1 MFAILYVLCSIL
13 VQSAYASIAV
23 YWGQT
28 TGTSLGDFCSST
40 NADIVIVSFLSE
52 FGTTTTTLNLAGNC
66 ETTFSGSSLLDCS
79 DIGSEIKSCQSAGKK
94 VFLSL
99 GGGATSYGFSS
110 DSEAESF
117 AETLWNYFGGGTS
130 STRPFGD
137 AVVDGFDFDIES
149 GDSTGYAALANAL
162 RSTYFP
168 QGSKTFY
175 ISAAPQCPL
184 PDASLN
190 DLLTNADVDYAFIQ
204 FYNNPSCSIQGSF
217 NIDKWQDA
225 TSGFKNTNIKLY
237 VGLPGSSS
245 SAGSGYV
252 SEYSTLES
260 ALTKAKSYS
269 NFGGVMLWDAY
280 SSSSNTINGVSYI
293 DAVDSILANSGS
305 SATGASS
312 VVATSSSSLSASVES
327 SSASAATVSSVAT
340 ISVGSQA
347 AASTASVS
355 STDIDATVKA
365 ANLAANYAT
374 SSIATISVASS
385 QAVNTPSYTN
395 GTTIAAAV
403 TTAADG
409 EVLTI
414 TESVTTTTVS
424 ILSRITVTLAD
435 GSKSIEA
442 TTLQYTKAWNS
453 WGNTSTTAAAAA
465 ASGPTAA
472 AVVSSDGTLKTVTI
486 YATKTISLNGAQQTV
501 YQDNQGS
508 TISNVVAITSLSGDD
523 SKAANNNNL
532 VASSSSKTPS
542 TSLRREIVVKSSS
555 VPITT
560 YYQEIEESAS
570 VDPTTTLYLT
580 NTINITYTVPTPTL
594 HSASFYNSTTILG
607 DGTTVSASAD
617 TSSYTAPQYALRH
630 RHRRH

>member
-1 MFAILYVLCSIL
+1 M
-13 VQSAYASIAV
+13 QSAYASIAV

-28 TGTSLGDFCSST
+28 TGSSLGDFCSST
-40 NADIVIVSFLSE
+40 SADIVIVSFLSE

-99 GGGATSYGFSS
+99 GGGATSYGFTS
-110 DSEAESF
+110 DSDAEAF
-117 AETLWNYFGGGTS
+117 AETLWNYFGGGSS

-137 AVVDGFDFDIES
+137 AVVDGFDFDIET
-149 GDSTGYAALANAL
+149 GDSTGYAALANTL
-162 RSTYFP
+162 KSTYFP
-168 QGSKTFY
+168 KGSKTFY

-217 NIDKWQDA
+217 NFDKWQDA

-252 SEYSTLES
+252 SDYSTLES

-293 DAVDSILANSGS
+293 DAVDSILGSSGS
-305 SATGASS
+305 STPVTSPAVASSASS
-312 VVATSSSSLSASVES
+312 VSSIAS
-327 SSASAATVSSVAT
+327 

-347 AASTASVS
+347 AASTVSVS
-355 STDIDATVKA
+355 STEFDATVKA
-365 ANLAANYAT
+365 ANLAANYAA

-385 QAVNTPSYTN
+385 LATTTPYTN
-395 GTTIAAAV
+395 GTTIDAAV
-403 TTAADG
+403 TTAPDG

-435 GSKSIEA
+435 GSKSVEA
-442 TTLQYTKAWNS
+442 TTLAYTKAWNS
-453 WGNTSTTAAAAA
+453 WGNTSTTATST
-465 ASGPTAA
+465 ASPAAA
-472 AVVSSDGTLKTVTI
+472 AVVSSDGTLRTVTI

-501 YQDNQGS
+501 YQDGQGS
-508 TISNVVAITSLSGDD
+508 TISNVVAVTSLSGDD
-523 SKAANNNNL
+523 SKAAVNNNL
-532 VASSSSKTPS
+532 LGGSSSKTPS
-542 TSLRREIVVKSSS
+542 TSLRREIIVKSSD
-555 VPITT
+555 VPVTT
-560 YYQEIEESAS
+560 YYQEIEESVS

-580 NTINITYTVPTPTL
+580 NTVNITYTLPTPTFQ
-594 HSASFYNSTTILG
+594 SASFYNSTTILG
-607 DGTTVSASAD
+607 DAATSVSADA
-617 TSSYTAPQYALRH
+617 SSYTAPQYALRH